1 MGGTM
6 ASTQSVKKSLTLTI
20 SALGAL
26 WLAACGGSTS
36 VLNNSGGSAGTG
48 NVAGTAGVG
57 GTVGHGGAGGSG
69 TAGTGTAGTGGAC
82 LAFCPA
88 IDCAQ
93 GYTLAPGACCPVC
106 VPNGGS
112 GGSTGSS
119 GAGNA
124 GGVGG
129 CGDVACTDIGCEPGT
144 TPVIEP
150 GNCCPTCV
158 PDGEACAAGK
168 DGYQALLG
176 NLLAQPGATS
186 CMVDDDC
193 TILSGSPQCGASCG
207 ASAVS
212 SSQAMVMGYQLSL
225 WEKSYC
231 STCMPIYPPCAAP
244 PKPVCEAGQC
254 QLYHA
259 L

>member
-1 MGGTM
+1 M
-6 ASTQSVKKSLTLTI
+6 ARTPSLKKCLTSAI

-26 WLAACGGSTS
+26 SLGACGGSTS
-36 VLNNSGGSAGTG
+36 VFDNTGGSAGTG
-48 NVAGTAGVG
+48 SVAGSAGAG
-57 GTVGHGGAGGSG
+57 GSVAHAGAGGSG
-69 TAGTGTAGTGGAC
+69 TAGTSSAGAGGVC
-82 LAFCPA
+82 IAFCPA
-88 IDCAQ
+88 IDCAE
-93 GYTLAPGACCPVC
+93 GYTLEPGACCPVC

-112 GGSTGSS
+112 GGSTGSA
-119 GAGNA
+119 GAAGVGNA

-129 CGDVACTDIGCEPGT
+129 CGDVVCTDIGCGPGT

-168 DGYQALLG
+168 QGYQALLG

-193 TILSGSPQCGASCG
+193 TLLTGSGQCGAACS
-207 ASAVS
+207 ASPVN
-212 SSQAMVMGYQLSL
+212 SSQAMEMAYQLSL

-231 STCMPIYPPCAAP
+231 STCSPIYPPCAAP
-244 PKPVCEAGQC
+244 PKPVCNAGKC
-254 QLYHA
+254 EPYHF